1 MCTSVNVGLVTSSS
15 AAAPSPA
22 TIPLVS
28 VVFPLPSSPV
38 SSSSDGASRRFA
50 NSLPHAM
57 VCSADRVMTSSPTP
71 LQLPQKFPPC
81 HRYRASHVAGHDP
94 GQIGTRRRNLGGRP
108 MQIHAE
114 RQNLQPIAGL
124 ELPGHRRQHSGQHV

>member
-28 VVFPLPSSPV
+28 VVFPLPSSPA
-38 SSSSDGASRRFA
+38 SSNNDGASRRFA
-50 NSLPHAM
+50 NSLPHPI
-57 VCSADRVMTSSPTP
+57 VSSADRVITSSPTP
-71 LQLPQKFPPC
+71 LQLPQKFQPA
-81 HRYRASHVAGHDP
+81 HHYRATHVSCHDP
-94 GQIGTRRRNLGGRP
+94 RQIRTRPRTLVSLP
-108 MQIHAE
+108 MQIAAQ

-124 ELPGHRRQHSGQHV
+124 ELPG